1 MTSLTLYTKLETLP
15 KELKDEAKKFIQKLL
30 EKSNRNKKLKGKPEI
45 RKREFGSLKGKIKLT
60 EDFDAP
66 IDDFKDYM

>member
-15 KELKDEAKKFIQKLL
+15 SDLKKEASDFIELLVLKNGNAKKA
-30 EKSNRNKKLKGKPEI
+30 NKKVKP
-45 RKREFGSLKGKIKLT
+45 KFGSLKGKITLF

-66 IDDFKDYM
+66 LDV